1 MNNKR
6 LDASLDVGL
15 IRVLTSN
22 DQYFVDTHGRLIME
36 NYPGITVESICIPD
50 QWEGIHDDET
60 LAKAL
65 PKIVEAAQGF
75 ADKDMILVSC
85 ADDPAVDMIREE
97 MPELPV
103 AGGGETTVAMALRY
117 SSRIGVIGITDR
129 PPRAYL
135 SNAEGKIALYE
146 KINQVN
152 STLDLLSDEGKRGV
166 LECAR
171 RIKEAGCG
179 VIALACTGMS
189 TIGIAGLIERE
200 TGLPVVD
207 PVIAEG
213 AFAYHELIRKKYRN
227 TGD

>member
-36 NYPGITVESICIPD
+36 NYPGINVESICIPD

-97 MPELPV
+97 MPEMPV
-103 AGGGETTVAMALRY
+103 TGGE
-117 SSRIGVIGITDR
+117 
-129 PPRAYL
+129 
-135 SNAEGKIALYE
+135 
-146 KINQVN
+146 
-152 STLDLLSDEGKRGV
+152 
-166 LECAR
+166 R
-171 RIKEAGCG
+171 R
-179 VIALACTGMS
+179 L
-189 TIGIAGLIERE
+189 
-200 TGLPVVD
+200 
-207 PVIAEG
+207 
-213 AFAYHELIRKKYRN
+213 
-227 TGD
+227 